1 MIKDSSKSTVCWPQR
16 HLVWR
21 PDQKR
26 KIYYCRVLGWQKYI
40 RTIHGAPEYLGDWW
54 LTRYWGT
61 SVKTG
66 AEQMPTLIFCTPS
79 TSIRSTLWDSTT

>member
-1 MIKDSSKSTVCWPQR
+1 MIKGYSDSLCMLATEAASVTS
-16 HLVWR
+16 R
-21 PDQKR
+21 PEKDLYLQGVGVAK
-26 KIYYCRVLGWQKYI
+26 VYI

-66 AEQMPTLIFCTPS
+66 AEQMPTLIFCAPS